1 MIMKVFTTHLDQN
14 LMIKMVNIKKPQ
26 QSSNI
31 DTKPVIVFNYFRSL
45 SQNAKDLMDEI
56 EDAND
61 EIYVVSF
68 FLLVVIRKNLTL
80 ILLTNH

>member
-1 MIMKVFTTHLDQN
+1 MKVFTTHLDQN

-61 EIYVVSF
+61 EIYLVSF

-80 ILLTNH
+80 TLLINH

>member
-80 ILLTNH
+80 ILLINH

>member
-1 MIMKVFTTHLDQN
+1 MKVFTTHLDQN

-68 FLLVVIRKNLTL
+68 FLLVVIRKKLTL
-80 ILLTNH
+80 ILLINH